1 MTHYTRRHLALQIA
15 AILLLL
21 PSVYRASSQELEY
34 KMELGGLAGG
44 CFYMG
49 DANYITPL
57 KNTAIAG
64 GLLARYNFNPRMV
77 VKGDLTIGRI
87 QGSTEDI
94 ANQFPNNGHTTFERN
109 VYELCAQFEYN
120 FFAYGTGAGYK
131 DSHKLT
137 PYILAGIGL
146 TYAPKPAEHVWAMN
160 IPIGMGVKYKLAERI
175 NIGVEWTVRLTT
187 TDKLDVT
194 SKDGLILD
202 DPYGIAGKG
211 PKNKD
216 SYSLILAYISY
227 DLFPKYRKC
236 NN

>member
-1 MTHYTRRHLALQIA
+1 M
-15 AILLLL
+15 
-21 PSVYRASSQELEY
+21 
-34 KMELGGLAGG
+34 AGG

-57 KNTAIAG
+57 KNTAMTG

-77 VKGDLTIGRI
+77 VKGDLAIGHI

-94 ANQFPNNGHTTFERN
+94 ANQFPGNGHSTFERN
-109 VYELCAQFEYN
+109 VYELGAQFEYN

-131 DSHKLT
+131 DSRKLT

-146 TYAPKPAEHVWAMN
+146 TYVPKPAEHVWAMN

-175 NIGVEWTVRLTT
+175 NIGVEWTVRFTT

-194 SKDGLILD
+194 GKSGLVLD
-202 DPYGIAGKG
+202 DPYGIEGKG
-211 PKNKD
+211 LKNKD

>member
-1 MTHYTRRHLALQIA
+1 
-15 AILLLL
+15 
-21 PSVYRASSQELEY
+21 
-34 KMELGGLAGG
+34 MELGGMAGG

-57 KNTAIAG
+57 KNTAMVG

-77 VKGDLTIGRI
+77 VKGDLAIGHI

-94 ANQFPNNGHTTFERN
+94 ANQFPGDGHSTFERN
-109 VYELCAQFEYN
+109 VYELGAQFEYN

-131 DSHKLT
+131 DSRKLT

-160 IPIGMGVKYKLAERI
+160 IPVGMGVKYKLAERI
-175 NIGVEWTVRLTT
+175 NIGVEWTVRFTT

-194 SKDGLILD
+194 GKSGLVLD
-202 DPYGIAGKG
+202 DPYGIEGKG
-211 PKNKD
+211 LKNKD

>member
-1 MTHYTRRHLALQIA
+1 
-15 AILLLL
+15 
-21 PSVYRASSQELEY
+21 
-34 KMELGGLAGG
+34 MELGGMAGG

-57 KNTAIAG
+57 KNTAMVG

-77 VKGDLTIGRI
+77 VKGDLAIGHI

-94 ANQFPNNGHTTFERN
+94 ANQFPGDGHSTFERT
-109 VYELCAQFEYN
+109 VYELGAQFEYN

-131 DSHKLT
+131 DSRKLT

-160 IPIGMGVKYKLAERI
+160 IPVGMGVKYKLAERI
-175 NIGVEWTVRLTT
+175 NIGVEWTVRFTT

-194 SKDGLILD
+194 GKSGLVLD
-202 DPYGIAGKG
+202 DPYGIEGKG
-211 PKNKD
+211 LKNKD